1 MKFEMKSFADA
12 EIAVAATMVINRE
25 QIKER
30 KVICKACAHEFTIT
44 EIIKHNTDDR
54 RGYCHCPACNQI
66 NDVKKTLTC
75 GYIEEQGRKREVA
88 ELNDM
93 VARLGRRTEQD
104 DDDDDT
110 NDTL

>member
-30 KVICKACAHEFTIT
+30 KVICKACSHEFTIT

-75 GYIEEQGRKREVA
+75 GYIEEQGRKKEVDEINEMIA
-88 ELNDM
+88 ILGKRKK
-93 VARLGRRTEQD
+93 VADEGDSE
-104 DDDDDT
+104 
-110 NDTL
+110 